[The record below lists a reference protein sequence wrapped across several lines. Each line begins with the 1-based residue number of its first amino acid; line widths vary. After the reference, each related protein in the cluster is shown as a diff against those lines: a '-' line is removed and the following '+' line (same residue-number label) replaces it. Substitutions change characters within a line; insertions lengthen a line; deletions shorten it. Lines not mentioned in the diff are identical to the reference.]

1 MVFDMELSN
10 KDIQM
15 SKGYAVVSMLTLH
28 LFCLRGGAII
38 GTPLIWLNEE
48 TPLIYYIGWLC
59 AICAPTYCI
68 CSGYAHFRQGLMNGL
83 TIKKRIKR
91 CLKFLVC
98 YWLVVLLISILGI
111 VLTSDAIPGNLWNC
125 LSNAFLLS
133 WSYTGIW
140 WYAFVYLIYVL
151 LSQKIFNIVE
161 KTNGRVVLV
170 LLIAQFFIVEA
181 ANKIIPQLI
190 LPHWLLMWIWERV
203 YYLLGARLLCY
214 MGGMYVAQK
223 EIISAVKR
231 RLDGIDHSNLMIL
244 GILLILALVLVVL
257 DKGILIVFY
266 TFPVFVGFNCLKKN
280 AKFSNIML
288 MLGKYST
295 YVWLIHPFIYRNV
308 FPQITQIW
316 IKLRFPILLLV
327 ELLIMSLLVS
337 WPLNKI
343 SSELIKKLK
352 I

>member
-1 MVFDMELSN
+1 M
-10 KDIQM
+10 
-15 SKGYAVVSMLTLH
+15 
-28 LFCLRGGAII
+28 
-38 GTPLIWLNEE
+38 
-48 TPLIYYIGWLC
+48 
-59 AICAPTYCI
+59 
-68 CSGYAHFRQGLMNGL
+68 
-83 TIKKRIKR
+83 
-91 CLKFLVC
+91 VC

-111 VLTSDAIPGNLWNC
+111 VLTSDTIPGNLWNC

-151 LSQKIFNIVE
+151 LSKKIFNIVE
-161 KTNGRVVLV
+161 KTNGGVVLV

-181 ANKIIPQLI
+181 ANKIIPQFI

-214 MGGMYVAQK
+214 MGGMYIAQK

-244 GILLILALVLVVL
+244 GILLIIALVLVVL

-280 AKFSNIML
+280 AKFSNVML

-337 WPLNKI
+337 YPLNKM

>member
-1 MVFDMELSN
+1 
-10 KDIQM
+10 M
-15 SKGYAVVSMLTLH
+15 SS
-28 LFCLRGGAII
+28 GGAII

-98 YWLVVLLISILGI
+98 YWFVVLLISILGI

-161 KTNGRVVLV
+161 KTNSRVVLV

-190 LPHWLLMWIWERV
+190 LSHWLLMWIWERV

-214 MGGMYVAQK
+214 MGGMYIAQK
-223 EIISAVKR
+223 EIISVVKR
-231 RLDGIDHSNLMIL
+231 RLDGNDHSNLMIL

-337 WPLNKI
+337 WPLNKM

>member
-1 MVFDMELSN
+1 M
-10 KDIQM
+10 
-15 SKGYAVVSMLTLH
+15 
-28 LFCLRGGAII
+28 
-38 GTPLIWLNEE
+38 
-48 TPLIYYIGWLC
+48 
-59 AICAPTYCI
+59 
-68 CSGYAHFRQGLMNGL
+68 
-83 TIKKRIKR
+83 
-91 CLKFLVC
+91 VC
-98 YWLVVLLISILGI
+98 YWFVVLLISILGI

-161 KTNGRVVLV
+161 KTNSRVVLV

-190 LPHWLLMWIWERV
+190 LSHWLLMWIWERV

-214 MGGMYVAQK
+214 MGGMYIAQK
-223 EIISAVKR
+223 EIISVVKR
-231 RLDGIDHSNLMIL
+231 RLDGNDHSNLMIL

-295 YVWLIHPFIYRNV
+295 YVWLKW
-308 FPQITQIW
+308 T
-316 IKLRFPILLLV
+316 L
-327 ELLIMSLLVS
+327 
-337 WPLNKI
+337 
-343 SSELIKKLK
+343 
-352 I
+352 

>member
-1 MVFDMELSN
+1 
-10 KDIQM
+10 M
-15 SKGYAVVSMLTLH
+15 SS
-28 LFCLRGGAII
+28 GGEAII

-98 YWLVVLLISILGI
+98 YWFVVLLISILGI

-161 KTNGRVVLV
+161 KTNSRVVLV

-190 LPHWLLMWIWERV
+190 LSHWLLMWIWERV

-214 MGGMYVAQK
+214 MGGMYIAQK

-231 RLDGIDHSNLMIL
+231 RLDGNDHSNLMIL

-337 WPLNKI
+337 WPLNKM